1 MMPDLNYNQS
11 TKMGAWFRDRPGFLE
26 RVYVFTEWVFERI
39 NPLFEK
45 IGYKKIEPWIRLPE
59 ELAKRLIFDCR
70 MCGQCVLHS
79 TGMTCPMT
87 CPKNLRNGPCGGVR
101 ENGNCEVVPEM
112 RCVWVEA
119 FERSND
125 MPVYGDHL
133 EYLLPPLNR
142 QLEGRSAWI
151 TMLSNEDR
159 ALEIGWVPESEVN
172 QIGGEYQ

>member
-1 MMPDLNYNQS
+1 MPDLNYNQS
-11 TKMGAWFRDRPGFLE
+11 TKIGGWLRDRPGYLE
-26 RVYVFTEWVFERI
+26 RAYKFTEWVFERL
-39 NPLFEK
+39 NPLIDK
-45 IGYKKIEPWIRLPE
+45 IGYEKIEPWVRSPE

-101 ENGNCEVVPEM
+101 EDGGCEVVPEM

-119 FERSND
+119 FERSQK
-125 MPVYGDHL
+125 MPTYGGQLGHSQ
-133 EYLLPPLNR
+133 PPLNR

-151 TMLSNEDR
+151 TALTNEDH
-159 ALEIGWVPESEVN
+159 ATDTGWVPVTGVDQVKFSS
-172 QIGGEYQ
+172 